1 METTGHF
8 WVPLVLGGRRNRKQS
23 SRRTAPFL
31 GSTGASFC
39 SQCPEMALSLWLAE
53 DTTLTWWSAPW
64 SSGDAAAP
72 LQGHVRAHTCW
83 VLFVGPQDPFLK
95 KTHCTRASGAEH
107 LKISHLDER
116 SCTVSHSAT
125 KNVKLEKTNPNHTE
139 NQTLALPFPVLTM
152 EPAPTAWEHS
162 PGRKFKVIVSSAT
175 GGSNPVYLLW
185 KSR

>member
-39 SQCPEMALSLWLAE
+39 SQCPETALSLWLAE

-95 KTHCTRASGAEH
+95 KTLPLHQGEWCWASQNFTSGWKKLHC
-107 LKISHLDER
+107 
-116 SCTVSHSAT
+116 
-125 KNVKLEKTNPNHTE
+125 
-139 NQTLALPFPVLTM
+139 LPFCNQECEAGNDKPKSYWK
-152 EPAPTAWEHS
+152 PN
-162 PGRKFKVIVSSAT
+162 PGSSLPCSNHGT
-175 GGSNPVYLLW
+175 GTNSLGAQPW
-185 KSR
+185 